1 MEIKDDQLKEFL
13 EWYKSHYTKDAT
25 FEASLQLSMAGEF
38 HLTAKQARP
47 LIARCLSL
55 GYIKKAGDKFLRIQ
69 I

>member
-1 MEIKDDQLKEFL
+1 MDITDKELEEFL
-13 EWYKSHYTKDAT
+13 EWYRSHYHKDTT

-55 GYIKKAGDKFLRIQ
+55 GFVKKAGDKFLRILV
-69 I
+69 